1 MGIFHFITLRKHGG
15 HCTSAYANTHREV
28 SCLIRGCFGLPQA
41 PMKVS
46 RAQSSICVR
55 PGGEGVRPREAGSH
69 GFLMSHVL
77 TGLLV
82 SCYRCALSGL
92 MRCRKFGRPKRLFRL
107 SGYVSRIKT
116 ACALPG
122 IAERRAC
129 LLSLTKTLPFGVK
142 ALMHM
147 DCHTGKKSRDES
159 LARNEST
166 SKTGS

>member
-1 MGIFHFITLRKHGG
+1 
-15 HCTSAYANTHREV
+15 
-28 SCLIRGCFGLPQA
+28 
-41 PMKVS
+41 
-46 RAQSSICVR
+46 
-55 PGGEGVRPREAGSH
+55 
-69 GFLMSHVL
+69 MSHVL